1 MRISIRKLWENALP
15 NKKQIIIN
23 KSKKTFK
30 IEPSAVQTLLDDLK
44 GTVDFFL
51 TQEEKVKIEDVENY
65 EEVLAEVEKQLRAL
79 CDPDKVAAQLGR
91 LSQEQSPLKKPTPEA
106 EKEEEYQLQ
115 LVEYEIIEGKGGI
128 KSGGKKVKKSSYRVV
143 KDDFPLIY
151 HLDVGAMYPNIIL
164 SNRLQ
169 PMAIVTQEFCNSCS
183 YNDPSNN
190 CQREMDWKW
199 RGDLYMATRADVKA
213 IINEMESEKRR
224 YNSKEN
230 IEWSELHPKEQ
241 TEEITKA
248 VRQFSQKAYK
258 RLKSSKSQDKR
269 DIVCQRE
276 NPFYVNT
283 VLNFRDRRYMF
294 KRQTKEW
301 NKKLEKAEETP
312 RSASARAPAAW
323 QVLGVSEGASKEEI
337 KSAYRQLALKYHPDV
352 DKSQEAPRRFLAVQ
366 QAYKSMLQGG
376 RRLQ

>member
-1 MRISIRKLWENALP
+1 MPPRRIAGDFQDRTFRGP
-15 NKKQIIIN
+15 N
-23 KSKKTFK
+23 
-30 IEPSAVQTLLDDLK
+30 L
-44 GTVDFFL
+44 VDFFL

-224 YNSKEN
+224 YNSKDKETG
-230 IEWSELHPKEQ
+230 ETKRVKWSELHPKEQ

-258 RLKSSKSQDKR
+258 RLKSSVYE
-269 DIVCQRE
+269 DIRIS
-276 NPFYVNT
+276 
-283 VLNFRDRRYMF
+283 R
-294 KRQTKEW
+294 
-301 NKKLEKAEETP
+301 KAP
-312 RSASARAPAAW
+312 QPC
-323 QVLGVSEGASKEEI
+323 
-337 KSAYRQLALKYHPDV
+337 
-352 DKSQEAPRRFLAVQ
+352 
-366 QAYKSMLQGG
+366 M
-376 RRLQ
+376 